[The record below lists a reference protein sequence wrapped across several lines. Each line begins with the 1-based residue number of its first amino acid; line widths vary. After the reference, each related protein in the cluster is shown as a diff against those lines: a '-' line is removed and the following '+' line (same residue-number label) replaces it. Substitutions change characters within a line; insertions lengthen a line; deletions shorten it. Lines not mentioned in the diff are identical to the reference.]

1 MQAKKRA
8 CNTRAESAQF
18 QERSF
23 YVILTI
29 NFTDKTE
36 CLAFCNI
43 NIDTN
48 EPDAILT
55 AYQETIP
62 KVHTPGYSG
71 TAAQLLQ
78 EVTGIVM
85 QEHPDMVVVSV
96 NDDRKLS
103 ASPEH
108 TLNIELVERYVN

>member
-1 MQAKKRA
+1 M
-8 CNTRAESAQF
+8 
-18 QERSF
+18 
-23 YVILTI
+23 ILTI

-62 KVHTPGYSG
+62 KAHTPGYSG

>member
-1 MQAKKRA
+1 M
-8 CNTRAESAQF
+8 
-18 QERSF
+18 
-23 YVILTI
+23 VLTI
-29 NFTDKTE
+29 NFIDQTK

-48 EPDAILT
+48 EPGAILT

-62 KVHTPGYSG
+62 KVHTPGYPG

-85 QEHPDMVVVSV
+85 QEHPDMVVISV

-103 ASPEH
+103 APPEY
-108 TLNIELVERYVN
+108 TLITRVSRS

>member
-1 MQAKKRA
+1 M
-8 CNTRAESAQF
+8 
-18 QERSF
+18 
-23 YVILTI
+23 ILTI

>member
-1 MQAKKRA
+1 M
-8 CNTRAESAQF
+8 
-18 QERSF
+18 
-23 YVILTI
+23 VLTI

-85 QEHPDMVVVSV
+85 HEHPDMVVVSV
-96 NDDRKLS
+96 NDDRRLS
-103 ASPEH
+103 APPEY
-108 TLNIELVERYVN
+108 TLITRVSRS

>member
-1 MQAKKRA
+1 M
-8 CNTRAESAQF
+8 
-18 QERSF
+18 
-23 YVILTI
+23 VLTI

-43 NIDTN
+43 NIDTD

>member
-1 MQAKKRA
+1 M
-8 CNTRAESAQF
+8 
-18 QERSF
+18 
-23 YVILTI
+23 VLTI
-29 NFTDKTE
+29 NFIDQTK

-55 AYQETIP
+55 SYQETIP

-71 TAAQLLQ
+71 TAAQLLP

-85 QEHPDMVVVSV
+85 QEHPDMVVISV

-103 ASPEH
+103 APPEY
-108 TLNIELVERYVN
+108 TLITRVSRS

>member
-1 MQAKKRA
+1 M
-8 CNTRAESAQF
+8 
-18 QERSF
+18 
-23 YVILTI
+23 ILTI

-108 TLNIELVERYVN
+108 TLNIEQVERYDN

>member
-1 MQAKKRA
+1 MQAKKRLRI
-8 CNTRAESAQF
+8 RAESAQF
-18 QERSF
+18 QEWSF

>member
-1 MQAKKRA
+1 M
-8 CNTRAESAQF
+8 
-18 QERSF
+18 
-23 YVILTI
+23 VLTI
-29 NFTDKTE
+29 NFIDQTK

-55 AYQETIP
+55 SYQETIP

-85 QEHPDMVVVSV
+85 QEHPDMVVISV
-96 NDDRKLS
+96 NDDRRLS
-103 ASPEH
+103 APPEY
-108 TLNIELVERYVN
+108 TLITRVSRS

>member
-1 MQAKKRA
+1 M
-8 CNTRAESAQF
+8 
-18 QERSF
+18 
-23 YVILTI
+23 ILTI
-29 NFTDKTE
+29 NFTVKTE

>member
-1 MQAKKRA
+1 M
-8 CNTRAESAQF
+8 
-18 QERSF
+18 
-23 YVILTI
+23 ILTI

-85 QEHPDMVVVSV
+85 HEHPDMVVVSV

>member
-1 MQAKKRA
+1 M
-8 CNTRAESAQF
+8 
-18 QERSF
+18 
-23 YVILTI
+23 ILTI

-71 TAAQLLQ
+71 TAAQFLQ

>member
-1 MQAKKRA
+1 M
-8 CNTRAESAQF
+8 
-18 QERSF
+18 
-23 YVILTI
+23 ILTI

-48 EPDAILT
+48 EPDAILN

>member
-1 MQAKKRA
+1 MQAKKRLRI
-8 CNTRAESAQF
+8 RAESAQF

-85 QEHPDMVVVSV
+85 QEHTDMVVVSV

>member
-1 MQAKKRA
+1 MQAKKRLRI
-8 CNTRAESAQF
+8 RAESAQF

-23 YVILTI
+23 YAILTI

>member
-1 MQAKKRA
+1 M
-8 CNTRAESAQF
+8 
-18 QERSF
+18 
-23 YVILTI
+23 ILTI

-85 QEHPDMVVVSV
+85 QEHPNMVVVSV